1 MVMYVQMSFPFEL
14 LETEQPD
21 APDELEEY
29 QPGRCPHE
37 VQSVDMGDNGNIKTE
52 CDLTHKA
59 LGHNMWTNCHV
70 WGSCTL
76 RGEI

>member
-1 MVMYVQMSFPFEL
+1 MCVQMSFPFGQ
-14 LETEQPD
+14 LEANRAEESGEPQ
-21 APDELEEY
+21 EY

-52 CDLTHKA
+52 CDLTRKA
-59 LGHNMWTNCHV
+59 LGHNMWTNCRV

-76 RGEI
+76 RADE